1 MRIAPLMIL
10 SLLGYGCAVK
20 KMAASSADIVLEH
33 QIQKRLHLN
42 SAQKDLLSKDVK
54 TFLNDQKAFAKE
66 AIPVITSL
74 ELDVKKVDEHYD
86 YLQKLYRKLALNFSK
101 LMSKYM
107 ALLDSKQQK
116 DFAEVLTAENN
127 TMARSKADDRM
138 ETIEERF
145 ETLFGVISDKQKK
158 ILETQRAYF
167 EERHKVRLSR
177 RENLQKR
184 FTEIYLA
191 DVSPES
197 RANLFYEAFAEYQTT
212 YPENA
217 MNLEII
223 KSIIPTLSPGQ
234 KEVFEDK
241 TNDLKDILNYYL
253 ETDY

>member
-33 QIQKRLHLN
+33 QIQKRLHLY

-66 AIPVITSL
+66 AIPIITSL

-101 LMSKYM
+101 LMSKHM

-116 DFAEVLTAENN
+116 DFAEVLRSENN
-127 TMARSKADDRM
+127 TMARSKSNDRM

-158 ILETQRAYF
+158 ILEAKRAYF

-177 RENLQKR
+177 REKLQQR
-184 FTEIYLA
+184 FSEIFLA

-217 MNLEII
+217 MNLDII